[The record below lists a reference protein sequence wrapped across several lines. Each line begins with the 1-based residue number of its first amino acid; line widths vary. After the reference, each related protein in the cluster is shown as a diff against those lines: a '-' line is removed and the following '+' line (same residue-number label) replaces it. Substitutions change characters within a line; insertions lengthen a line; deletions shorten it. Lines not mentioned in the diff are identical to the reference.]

1 MGGLRQYAIPFK
13 GLKEGKHDFNFVVD
27 NSFFEQ
33 FESSEVK
40 RGLVNVQVELI
51 MHSQFLELQF
61 DINGKITIN
70 CDRCLEPFVTRITH
84 QAMLYIRFG
93 EKTLEQSDELLI
105 LADSENEVPLDQLL
119 FEYIHLA
126 LPIQR
131 IHPEIDG
138 ISGCNPE
145 MMEKLNAHDAD
156 DTEIASE
163 DPRWEKLRGLI
174 KK

>member
-1 MGGLRQYAIPFK
+1 MGGLRQYTIPFK

-40 RGLVNVQVELI
+40 KGLVNIQVELI
-51 MHSQFLELQF
+51 KHSLFLELQF
-61 DINGKITIN
+61 DINGKITVD

-93 EKTLEQSDELLI
+93 EITLEQSDDLLI
-105 LADSENEVPLDQLL
+105 LANSENEVQLDQLIY
-119 FEYIHLA
+119 EYIHLA

-138 ISGCNPE
+138 MSGCNPE
-145 MMEKLNAHDAD
+145 MMEKLNAYDAD
-156 DTEIASE
+156 VSEKASE
-163 DPRWEKLRGLI
+163 DPRWEKLKGLI
-174 KK
+174 